1 MPLLYSRTGVVYGT
15 ATFMLGDC
23 GLCTHRCST
32 RLSVPSFSHLAK
44 IVNMCHGTFDIQFS
58 KTEVYCAYNV
68 LHIMTSTNG
77 NIFRVTGL
85 LGGEFTGHRWIPRTK
100 AMTRSFDI
108 FFDLHMNRQLSK
120 QWKRWWFETLPRSLW
135 RHCNE
140 TYWRDISASDKNSEM
155 LSRGSFASLLVRNNT
170 SNSSIGFPVDRF
182 PFAFITDMLLFFIPK
197 LK

>member
-1 MPLLYSRTGVVYGT
+1 MPLLYSRTDVVFGT

-32 RLSVPSFSHLAK
+32 GLSVPSFSYLAK

-58 KTEVYCAYNV
+58 KTDVYCAYNV

-140 TYWRDISASDKNSEM
+140 TYWRDYTSKRQEQWDVVKGKFRIAFSAQ
-155 LSRGSFASLLVRNNT
+155 
-170 SNSSIGFPVDRF
+170 
-182 PFAFITDMLLFFIPK
+182 
-197 LK
+197 